1 MSSPLSP
8 EVTEY
13 FKKMGSQG
21 GAVKNPK
28 KRKAA
33 QTNVAKARQSRWKP
47 RLLKKEVIN
56 DQEIK

>member
-1 MSSPLSP
+1 MSELHPAVSD
-8 EVTEY
+8 Y
-13 FKKMGSQG
+13 FKGLGKQG

-56 DQEIK
+56 DQTTE

>member
-1 MSSPLSP
+1 MASNLS
-8 EVTEY
+8 EDVIQY
-13 FKKMGSQG
+13 FKNMGKQG
-21 GAVKNPK
+21 GATKTPR

-47 RLLKKEVIN
+47 RLLKKETTN